1 MPKLP
6 AVTGKEIVSAL
17 CKKNFIITGQKG
29 SHVKLRH
36 RISRQRVIVPCH
48 AGKIIPP
55 KTLKSILED
64 AGLNVEEFKKLL

>member
-17 CKKNFIITGQKG
+17 CKKNFIITGQRG

-36 RISRQRVIVPCH
+36 RITKQRVIVACH

-55 KTLKSILED
+55 KTLSSILED